1 MTHPATHPADMT
13 NCPSEL
19 ATTLLGLPPGRRGA
33 ALQWAASFRPDDNH
47 DQFFAVGP
55 IRAAFADFW
64 EARFGQR
71 VPVEGLR
78 TLLEPPLPI
87 AVGLVFNRFILMR
100 EVAEI
105 ESALGRLADY
115 LQAKLCERGLRRSD
129 WLNSA
134 MPVSPDRIANA
145 VN

>member
-1 MTHPATHPADMT
+1 MTHPATCPADAT
-13 NCPSEL
+13 NCASAL

-47 DQFFAVGP
+47 DQLFAVGP

-78 TLLEPPLPI
+78 ALLEPPLPI
-87 AVGLVFNRFILMR
+87 AVGLVFNKFILMQQ
-100 EVAEI
+100 VAEI
-105 ESALGRLADY
+105 ESALAQLADY

-129 WLNSA
+129 CPNSA
-134 MPVSPDRIANA
+134 TPVSPDRIAKV

>member
-1 MTHPATHPADMT
+1 
-13 NCPSEL
+13 
-19 ATTLLGLPPGRRGA
+19 
-33 ALQWAASFRPDDNH
+33 
-47 DQFFAVGP
+47 
-55 IRAAFADFW
+55 
-64 EARFGQR
+64 
-71 VPVEGLR
+71 
-78 TLLEPPLPI
+78 LEPPLPI